1 MVAAKVLQSG
11 SSSQQSDT
19 PEAGQRRRCHQMSR
33 NRGWMMFHVVL
44 GLFCANWIKATGGSS
59 SYKQGL
65 GFCVGCRTAR
75 NRDTKGTQTKMSHG
89 E

>member
-65 GFCVGCRTAR
+65 GNGFGVAVA
-75 NRDTKGTQTKMSHG
+75 KMSHG